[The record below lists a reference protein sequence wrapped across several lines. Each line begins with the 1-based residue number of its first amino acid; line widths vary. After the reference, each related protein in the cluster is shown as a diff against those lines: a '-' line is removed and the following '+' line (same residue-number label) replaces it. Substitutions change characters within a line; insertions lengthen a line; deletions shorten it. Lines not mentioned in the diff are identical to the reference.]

1 MLYRYFILHGLQ
13 KWISAK
19 FRREQYTEL
28 AVVGRR
34 RRRQDVAANEV
45 AQIISTVGL
54 ENSLRSSDTWAAR
67 KAVDEDPKE
76 YRKIMCPYHR
86 QKKIEKEEEENN

>member
-1 MLYRYFILHGLQ
+1 MAFHFKWWGFDESFSFWKPWKNLREIEMLHRYFILHGLQ

-45 AQIISTVGL
+45 AQIVSSVGL
-54 ENSLRSSDTWAAR
+54 ESSLWSSDT
-67 KAVDEDPKE
+67 
-76 YRKIMCPYHR
+76 
-86 QKKIEKEEEENN
+86 